1 MFSNKF
7 NPDVINI
14 YETKLINRNNC
25 KYDLKNIPYKLIL
38 NDEQKKIRTPDDLI
52 IKTQNE
58 VLNKSAKNIE
68 DKYKLVLEERNIKVK
83 NKEDKKIIKDN
94 LQLKEINLNEEYIDD
109 FVDIK
114 NNFISEFKSK
124 ELEIKKD
131 RDKFNSIL
139 DSLLSDGLLD

>member
-52 IKTQNE
+52 MKTQNE

-68 DKYKLVLEERNIKVK
+68 DKYKLILEERNIKVK
-83 NKEDKKIIKDN
+83 NNEDKKIIKDN

-124 ELEIKKD
+124 ESEIKKD

>member
-7 NPDVINI
+7 NPDVINT

-38 NDEQKKIRTPDDLI
+38 NDEQKKIKTPEDLI
-52 IKTQNE
+52 IKTHNE
-58 VLNKSAKNIE
+58 VSNKSAKNIE

-83 NKEDKKIIKDN
+83 DKEDKKIIKDN
-94 LQLKEINLNEEYIDD
+94 FQLKEINLNEEYIDD

-114 NNFISEFKSK
+114 NNFISEFKNK
-124 ELEIKKD
+124 ESEIKKD